1 MKKIGFVTPW
11 YAEGIPG
18 SVERELK
25 EMILAL
31 RRDGLEA
38 EVLTTC
44 VHGVDADWSHN
55 YYAIGT
61 ALVDDVP
68 VRRFP
73 VRNRDERTYDQLYRR
88 VRKREPLTIF
98 EEELL
103 MQESINSPLLYDYIQ
118 TKKDDYA
125 LFVFVSYQYG
135 TTYFGMR
142 ICPEKAVLIPGFH
155 CEAMMQL
162 RIFRQAYVQAKGV
175 IFNTE
180 PERRMANRF
189 YDFTYT
195 EVLCVGLGMES
206 KLTANPEAFRRKYQI
221 DQPFLLYAG
230 RKTMDRN
237 LDQLLQYYLEYCH
250 RNGRNLQLVLMGT
263 GSPTFPD
270 ALSKLVLDLGYLE
283 TQDKYNAMAAA
294 LALCQPALET
304 VFPQAVMECWLCGRP
319 VLVNSRCAVTRSFA
333 VQSNGGLYF
342 RDYFEFEGAVKYL
355 LSHEK
360 EATEM
365 GQNGCNFV
373 QSYYSRPVVAKRY
386 RAFFEKLGKEAAAE

>member
-1 MKKIGFVTPW
+1 
-11 YAEGIPG
+11 
-18 SVERELK
+18 
-25 EMILAL
+25 
-31 RRDGLEA
+31 
-38 EVLTTC
+38 
-44 VHGVDADWSHN
+44 
-55 YYAIGT
+55 
-61 ALVDDVP
+61 
-68 VRRFP
+68 
-73 VRNRDERTYDQLYRR
+73 
-88 VRKREPLTIF
+88 
-98 EEELL
+98 
-103 MQESINSPLLYDYIQ
+103 
-118 TKKDDYA
+118 
-125 LFVFVSYQYG
+125 
-135 TTYFGMR
+135 
-142 ICPEKAVLIPGFH
+142 
-155 CEAMMQL
+155 
-162 RIFRQAYVQAKGV
+162 
-175 IFNTE
+175 
-180 PERRMANRF
+180 
-189 YDFTYT
+189 
-195 EVLCVGLGMES
+195 
-206 KLTANPEAFRRKYQI
+206 
-221 DQPFLLYAG
+221 
-230 RKTMDRN
+230 
-237 LDQLLQYYLEYCH
+237 
-250 RNGRNLQLVLMGT
+250 MGT